1 MFSAF
6 IQKNAAYLIEIE
18 VLKTQDGGH
27 FVGGQLKLDCCFLSM
42 VSFTLSR
49 LRVYISYLKRFL

>member
-27 FVGGQLKLDCCFLSM
+27 FVGGQLKLDCCF
-42 VSFTLSR
+42 F
-49 LRVYISYLKRFL
+49 IDG